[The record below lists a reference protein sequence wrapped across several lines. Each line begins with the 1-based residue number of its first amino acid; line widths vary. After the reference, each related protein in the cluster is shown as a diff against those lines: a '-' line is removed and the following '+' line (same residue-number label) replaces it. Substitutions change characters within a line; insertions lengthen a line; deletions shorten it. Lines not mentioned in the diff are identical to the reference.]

1 MVNKSV
7 HEEIVLKWILITV
20 VVSARD
26 LGSF

>member
-7 HEEIVLKWILITV
+7 QEKIVLKWIFITV

-26 LGSF
+26 FGSY